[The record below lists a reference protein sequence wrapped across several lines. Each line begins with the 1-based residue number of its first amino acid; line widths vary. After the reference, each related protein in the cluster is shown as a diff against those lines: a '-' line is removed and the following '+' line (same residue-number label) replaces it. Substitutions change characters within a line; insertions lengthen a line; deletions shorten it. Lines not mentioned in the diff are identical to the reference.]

1 MMLRRANGS
10 AIARQQITLQ
20 AVKLIVDV
28 LANKSKDLQLAVWL
42 TESLLKTEG
51 FAGFHSGLRL
61 IRGLIENFW
70 DSFYPELE
78 DGDAELRAAP
88 LDWLGSRMD
97 SALRNAPITR
107 KRQNWIQYKESRAVG
122 YEADATTDE
131 KLEMRSAAIAEGKLT
146 AEEWDLGVA
155 GTPKEFVASL
165 EQEIDQTLESIDSL
179 DELCQEKFTDEPP
192 TFGPLKRTLEEI
204 RHTVHS
210 ILQKKRETDPDEMSA
225 AEPVE
230 AEADAD
236 AEPADVG
243 WSTSED
249 EPVAVAAP
257 PKARRKAGP
266 QSAEPADKDDAF
278 ERVIA
283 VAAYLRREDP
293 YSPAPYLLLRGLR
306 WGELRAAGTTT
317 DANLLE
323 PPPTEIR
330 QSLKRLANEGEW
342 QQVLELAETATGMP
356 CGRGWLDAQ
365 RYSARAAYELGY
377 SQIAAAIQSEVNALL
392 EDYPDLVDAT
402 LLDDTPSANA
412 ETQTWLEE
420 IAPLRHPP
428 RKPRSTI
435 RPRPRQ
441 SKHRAIPS
449 PTPTTSP
456 CKPHATAGRGR
467 QSRFLPGKPVR
478 KAQAAEDF
486 SAGCNWPNS
495 ACP

>member
-1 MMLRRANGS
+1 MPLRDDLLNPIPGENPSGQNLKYAPVYDK
-10 AIARQQITLQ
+10 IKEARREDDDAPQGEWQRDRKTADHLQ

-51 FAGFHSGLRL
+51 FAGFHSGIRL

-266 QSAEPADKDDAF
+266 QSAEPADKEDAF

-293 YSPAPYLLLRGLR
+293 YSPAPFLLLRGLR

-330 QSLKRLANEGEW
+330 QGLK
-342 QQVLELAETATGMP
+342 ETRERRGM
-356 CGRGWLDAQ
+356 
-365 RYSARAAYELGY
+365 AAG
-377 SQIAAAIQSEVNALL
+377 SRSCRNSNRNALWSWL
-392 EDYPDLVDAT
+392 ARCAT
-402 LLDDTPSANA
+402 LFGT
-412 ETQTWLEE
+412 
-420 IAPLRHPP
+420 
-428 RKPRSTI
+428 
-435 RPRPRQ
+435 
-441 SKHRAIPS
+441 
-449 PTPTTSP
+449 
-456 CKPHATAGRGR
+456 GR
-467 QSRFLPGKPVR
+467 V
-478 KAQAAEDF
+478 
-486 SAGCNWPNS
+486 
-495 ACP
+495 